1 VEKLL
6 RDKELKFYSFN
17 YLFICNFWRINGQIP
32 HKTVCLSW
40 RNFRT
45 SHTWSRF
52 ANHFTSTLT
61 IKPVYP
67 KTGKQMKNES
77 QVTTLTYASAVICHC
92 CPYGYLG
99 LQVLQCSGNKT
110 CIQGTESFDRSS
122 TVQGKQPRRGGKPLL
137 TAGCRKP
144 IVSHDGRSSL
154 QTVQVE
160 TLQTRNRSW
169 RHLGLDWGTVSYNL
183 HKSRQRNFVWD

>member
-1 VEKLL
+1 MEKLL

-17 YLFICNFWRINGQIP
+17 YLFICNFWRVNGQIP

-92 CPYGYLG
+92 CPYGSLG
-99 LQVLQCSGNKT
+99 LKFCSVQATKHAFKE
-110 CIQGTESFDRSS
+110 QKVS
-122 TVQGKQPRRGGKPLL
+122 TDPLL
-137 TAGCRKP
+137 YRANSPAGGESRFSLQDVGNLSWVTTAGA
-144 IVSHDGRSSL
+144 VSRP
-154 QTVQVE
+154 
-160 TLQTRNRSW
+160 
-169 RHLGLDWGTVSYNL
+169 Y
-183 HKSRQRNFVWD
+183 K